1 MVDCEKPLRVGDYF
15 VVAGLGNG
23 KSTQNA
29 IHLDDERNIL
39 EPITDITVIFKSLG
53 EKPPVGYKCIDKTP
67 AGFPADLNHGSIR
80 QPSCYLCIRRGTD
93 KPPLTDIGVL
103 YEGKD
108 RLMAGCDIVTYT
120 ETGKSAN
127 VNNSGGNRTFITY
140 RRAPH
145 RMAHSSLAVT
155 EICVII
161 TSKNEKPPHAFCLID
176 RNLNKGMV
184 GSDVYLCYRKSLARL
199 RSIMYP
205 AEVLSRFPVEDYER
219 FPLPDTIPM
228 FCLPQGA
235 IIECWPEN
243 SQYPLP
249 SFSTF
254 VLTGASGQKIY
265 GAAVTFFELLP
276 EEQLTEERKKALK
289 LDDDQN
295 SEEGKRV
302 AHTNKCMCVLSHWPF
317 FEAFKKFLSQLYRI
331 SVSAQPLPIERYIA
345 ILMLDVPFPSPQRPR
360 ILVQTSMYDPFEISQ
375 LSHTPLP
382 VSGASYIAMLR
393 YLHPDN
399 AMLLFY
405 LVLTEH
411 KILIH
416 SLRPPLMTSIAEA
429 ITTLLFPFSWQCPY
443 VPLCPLGLNDV
454 LDAPCPFIVGIDS
467 RYFDQYDPPDD
478 VTCVDLDNNTISL
491 ENELKGASW
500 KSLPKKPGKVLQER
514 LSELFYQLY
523 QLCHK
528 ERESIGGDI
537 IETAIELA
545 PLDHDTSY
553 SRKRLQLEVAIQD
566 AFLRFMATILKGY
579 EAFLKPITSRP
590 TQGTCDLTSLFD
602 LEGFLRSRP
611 NSQSKFFQILSRTQ
625 MFSRFIEGRSFV
637 SSQDSLFAF
646 FDNCLEKLDVLP
658 DCRLVEVDESV
669 ARGGQRTYVVTPPD
683 VSNMD
688 KGKLYTYPV
697 FPVLNVDLMKPE
709 GLSFSAKPAQTPPV
723 SPVVKRTKAE
733 RHQSV
738 LMAKKYAG
746 SPISWAKCLLAH
758 CYSLWFI
765 HLPAYVKRHH
775 NKAKVLHVAFEVLCK
790 MKKKGVKLP
799 DEVCYR
805 VLMQL
810 CGQYG
815 HPALAVKVLF
825 EMKNQG
831 ITPNAV
837 TYGYYNR
844 AVIEGKWPSN
854 TTSSHMWNKLRNF
867 FAAVYELQR
876 LARLAKNNKGDSLS
890 PTGSND
896 DLDLLDTPRRAT
908 LKKSD
913 RSRTPSRE
921 REKALSHERLLD
933 LGESN
938 DGEGRRT
945 PDREIK
951 SRRERT
957 ISEMS
962 TASEAADILNLSTT
976 SLDGVPSS
984 TRRKRHTNGRTVS
997 ETSVLSAAFSDGLQ
1011 NSTLYINANS
1021 EDSDPYEYTTR
1032 MLDDVILGLPAA
1044 LQPDTALEAV
1054 LCSCNQCTKCGRY
1067 LYDEDIL
1074 AGWTAD
1080 ESNLNTGCPY
1090 CHTQQVARLT
1100 VKIKDYRNCFSSHP
1114 SSELSS
1120 SINSFGSSELLPGNG
1135 EVEPTSEPLSNS
1147 VPSTI
1152 ESNLIKFSAPTR
1164 PISVVALSPPASN
1177 PVPIRGSHHRMRHS
1191 ISAPSSANASPS
1203 GSLHGSPRT
1212 GSWFQ
1217 RMRSSNSTCSHGSTW
1232 YVSRPPEE
1240 RDNIMVTYLN
1250 PLVLRKELENMF
1262 ENDGISTL
1270 QFPDVVQAKPD
1281 IFWNLVWYFK
1291 RLDLPSHLADHVLS
1305 TYPSNER
1312 ADRFEERR
1320 SISGLGT
1327 QVLVSTSWDGDR
1339 EEYDTV
1345 PLYVLWNAPAD
1356 QQGSLTDKGLTTR
1369 AVLQSVVAHI
1379 QENDVYSPA
1388 LILLEERNR
1397 QKNINP
1403 NAKWS
1408 VYRELLYLSLTALGA
1423 ENIDVDAFDK
1433 EYRRAYRSLFE
1444 SKNFS
1449 DLLCLEDKSP
1459 PTRAVYCRRTFD
1471 TLTLQPRVPK
1481 HLVNSFP

>member
-1 MVDCEKPLRVGDYF
+1 MDREKPLRVGDYF

-23 KSTQNA
+23 ASANNIQY
-29 IHLDDERNIL
+29 DDDRNLL

-53 EKPPVGYKCIDKTP
+53 ERPPKGYTCIDKTP

-80 QPSCYLCIRRGTD
+80 QPSCFLCIRRGRD

-103 YEGKD
+103 YEGKE
-108 RLMAGCDIVTYT
+108 RLMAGCDIILYT
-120 ETGKSAN
+120 ATGKPAN

-145 RMAHSSLAVT
+145 KMVHSSLAVT

-161 TSKNEKPPHAFCLID
+161 ASKSEKPPHAFCLID
-176 RNLNKGMV
+176 KNLNKGMV
-184 GSDVYLCYRKSLARL
+184 GSDVFLCYRKSLARP
-199 RSIMYP
+199 RSITYP
-205 AEVLSRFPVEDYER
+205 AEVLSRFPVEDYEG
-219 FPLPDTIPM
+219 FPLPDRIPM
-228 FCLPQGA
+228 FCLPHGA

-243 SQYPLP
+243 SQHPLP

-265 GAAVTFFELLP
+265 GAAVTFFEVLQ
-276 EEQLTEERKKALK
+276 EEQLTEERKNALHLNEDESWK
-289 LDDDQN
+289 
-295 SEEGKRV
+295 V
-302 AHTNKCMCVLSHWPF
+302 AHTNKCICVLSHWPF

-360 ILVQTSMYDPFEISQ
+360 ILVQTNMYDPFEFCQ
-375 LSHTPLP
+375 PYHTPLP
-382 VSGASYIAMLR
+382 VSGASYTAMLR

-411 KILIH
+411 KVLIH
-416 SLRPPLMTSIAEA
+416 SLRPALMTSIAEA

-467 RYFDQYDPPDD
+467 RYFGQYDPPDD
-478 VTCVDLDNNTISL
+478 VTCVDLDTNMISL
-491 ENELKGASW
+491 ENELKSASW
-500 KSLPKKPGKVLQER
+500 KSLPKKPGKALQER
-514 LSELFYQLY
+514 LNELYYQLY
-523 QLCHK
+523 QLYHK
-528 ERESIGGDI
+528 ERETSGGDI
-537 IETAIELA
+537 TETAIELA
-545 PLDHDTSY
+545 PLDHDNSH
-553 SRKRLQLEVAIQD
+553 SRKRLQIEVAIQD

-579 EAFLKPITSRP
+579 RDYLKPITSAP
-590 TQGTCDLTSLFD
+590 TQETCDLTSLFD
-602 LEGFLRSRP
+602 LEGFQKSRP
-611 NSQSKFFQILSRTQ
+611 SSQTKFFQTLTRTQ
-625 MFSRFIEGRSFV
+625 MFSRFIEQRSFV
-637 SSQDSLFAF
+637 TSQDSLLAF
-646 FDNCLEKLDVLP
+646 FDNCLEKLDSSPFIPLI
-658 DCRLVEVDESV
+658 EVDDSIT
-669 ARGGQRTYVVTPPD
+669 RGGQRTYVVTPPD
-683 VSNMD
+683 VSTMD
-688 KGKLYTYPV
+688 KGKLYSYPV
-697 FPVLNVDLMKPE
+697 FPVLNVQLMKPE
-709 GLSFSAKPAQTPPV
+709 KLSLHAQSIMTPPV
-723 SPVVKRTKAE
+723 SPVARRTRAE

-738 LMAKKYAG
+738 LMAKKNAG
-746 SPISWAKCLLAH
+746 SPIYWAKCLVAH

-765 HLPAYVKRHH
+765 HLPAYVKVHH
-775 NKAKVLHVAFEVLCK
+775 NKAKVLHVAFEILCK
-790 MKKKGVKLP
+790 MQKKKVKLP

-844 AVIEGKWPSN
+844 AVMEGKWPSK

-876 LARLAKNNKGDSLS
+876 LGKLRSKADSLS
-890 PTGSND
+890 PSGSSND
-896 DLDLLDTPRRAT
+896 LDVTDSPRRGMS
-908 LKKSD
+908 LRKPD

-921 REKALSHERLLD
+921 REKALSRERLLD

-938 DGEGRRT
+938 GTEGRRT

-951 SRRERT
+951 SKRERT

-962 TASEAADILNLSTT
+962 SASEAADMLDVSLTSIDGTAFSQKRRLNY
-976 SLDGVPSS
+976 
-984 TRRKRHTNGRTVS
+984 GRTVS
-997 ETSVLSAAFSDGLQ
+997 ETSVLSAAHSQLFISA
-1011 NSTLYINANS
+1011 SS
-1021 EDSDPYEYTTR
+1021 EDSDPYEYTTK
-1032 MLDDVILGLPAA
+1032 MLDEVIFGLPLG

-1054 LCSCNQCTKCGRY
+1054 ICSCNQCVKCSRY
-1067 LYDEDIL
+1067 LYDEEIL

-1080 ESNLNTGCPY
+1080 DSTFTTTCPH
-1090 CHTQQVARLT
+1090 CQTQQVASLNI
-1100 VKIKDYRNCFSSHP
+1100 KIKDYRNCFSSHP

-1120 SINSFGSSELLPGNG
+1120 SINSFGSSELLPNPDD
-1135 EVEPTSEPLSNS
+1135 EPKSGHLSNS
-1147 VPSTI
+1147 VPTTI
-1152 ESNLIKFSAPTR
+1152 ESSLLMQKLASPSRPLSA
-1164 PISVVALSPPASN
+1164 AMSPPASN
-1177 PVPIRGSHHRMRHS
+1177 PVPIRASHHRVRGYS

-1203 GSLHGSPRT
+1203 GSLHGSPRP
-1212 GSWFQ
+1212 GSWIQ
-1217 RMRSSNSTCSHGSTW
+1217 RTRSSNSTCSYGSSW

-1240 RDNIMVTYLN
+1240 RELITVTYLN

-1262 ENDGISTL
+1262 ENDGVDKL
-1270 QFPDVVQAKPD
+1270 QSPNVVHDKTD

-1291 RLDLPSHLADHVLS
+1291 RLDLPSHLTSHLLA
-1305 TYPSNER
+1305 TYPCNEK
-1312 ADRFEERR
+1312 ADRLEERR
-1320 SISGLGT
+1320 SVAGIGS

-1339 EEYDTV
+1339 EEYDMV

-1356 QQGSLTDKGLTTR
+1356 QQGSLMDKGLTTR
-1369 AVLQSVVAHI
+1369 SVMQSVVAHI
-1379 QENDVYSPA
+1379 QENDVVNPT

-1403 NAKWS
+1403 NARWS
-1408 VYRELLYLSLTALGA
+1408 VYRELLFLSLTACGT

-1433 EYRRAYRSLFE
+1433 EYRRAYKRILE
-1444 SKNFS
+1444 SKNHS
-1449 DLLCLEDKSP
+1449 DLLCPEDRYP
-1459 PTRAVYCRRTFD
+1459 PARAVYCRRTFD
-1471 TLTLQPRVPK
+1471 SPTLQPKLPQY
-1481 HLVNSFP
+1481 LVSSFT

>member
-1 MVDCEKPLRVGDYF
+1 MVDREKPQRVGDYF

-23 KSTQNA
+23 ESSNA
-29 IHLDDERNIL
+29 IQFDDDRNIL
-39 EPITDITVIFKSLG
+39 EPITDVTVIFKSLG
-53 EKPPVGYKCIDKTP
+53 ERPPKGYTCIEKTP

-80 QPSCYLCIRRGTD
+80 QPSCFLCIRRGTD

-103 YEGKD
+103 YEGKE
-108 RLMAGCDIVTYT
+108 RLLAGCDIVSYT

-140 RRAPH
+140 RQAPPK
-145 RMAHSSLAVT
+145 MAHSSLAVT

-161 TSKNEKPPHAFCLID
+161 ASKNEKPPHAFCLID
-176 RNLNKGMV
+176 KNLNKGMV
-184 GSDVYLCYRKSLARL
+184 GSDVFLCYRKSLARL
-199 RSIMYP
+199 RSITYP
-205 AEVLSRFPVEDYER
+205 AEVLSRFPLDDYEG
-219 FPLPDTIPM
+219 FPLPDRIPM

-243 SQYPLP
+243 SQHPLP
-249 SFSTF
+249 IFSTF

-276 EEQLTEERKKALK
+276 EEQLTEERKEALK
-289 LDDDQN
+289 LNDDE
-295 SEEGKRV
+295 SWEEGKKV
-302 AHTNKCMCVLSHWPF
+302 AHTNKCICVLSHWPF

-331 SVSAQPLPIERYIA
+331 SVSEQPLPIERYIA

-360 ILVQTSMYDPFEISQ
+360 ILVQMSMYDPFEISQ

-393 YLHPDN
+393 YLHPEN

-416 SLRPPLMTSIAEA
+416 SLRPTLLTSIAEA
-429 ITTLLFPFSWQCPY
+429 ITMLLFPFSWQCPY

-478 VTCVDLDNNTISL
+478 VTCVDLDTNMISL
-491 ENELKGASW
+491 ENELKGLSW
-500 KSLPKKPGKVLQER
+500 KSLPKKPGKVLHER
-514 LSELFYQLY
+514 LNELHYQLY
-523 QLCHK
+523 QLYHK
-528 ERESIGGDI
+528 ERETSGGDI

-545 PLDHDTSY
+545 PLDHDTSH

-566 AFLRFMATILKGY
+566 AFLQFMATILKGY
-579 EAFLKPITSRP
+579 QSFLKPITSAP
-590 TQGTCDLTSLFD
+590 TQETCDLTSLFD
-602 LEGFLRSRP
+602 LEGFLKSRP
-611 NSQSKFFQILSRTQ
+611 SSQSKFFQMLSRTQ
-625 MFSRFIEGRSFV
+625 MFSRFIEQRSFV
-637 SSQDSLFAF
+637 TAQDSLLAF
-646 FDNCLEKLDVLP
+646 FDNCLEKFEILP
-658 DCRLVEVDESV
+658 ESRLVEVDESV

-683 VSNMD
+683 VSNME

-697 FPVLNVDLMKPE
+697 FPVLNVALMKPE
-709 GLSFSAKPAQTPPV
+709 KLSLHAQSAMTPPV
-723 SPVVKRTKAE
+723 SPVARRTRAE

-738 LMAKKYAG
+738 LMAKKNSG
-746 SPISWAKCLLAH
+746 SPFNWAKCLLAH

-775 NKAKVLHVAFEVLCK
+775 NKAKVLHVAFEILCK
-790 MKKKGVKLP
+790 MKKKEVKLP

-815 HPALAVKVLF
+815 HPALAVKVWF

-844 AVIEGKWPSN
+844 AVVEGKWPSN

-876 LARLAKNNKGDSLS
+876 LAKLAHSNKEDSLS
-890 PTGSND
+890 PSGSSS
-896 DLDLLDTPRRAT
+896 DLDVTDSPRRLT
-908 LKKSD
+908 LKKPD

-921 REKALSHERLLD
+921 REKALSRERLLD
-933 LGESN
+933 LADDN
-938 DGEGRRT
+938 EGRRT
-945 PDREIK
+945 PDRELK
-951 SRRERT
+951 SGRVRT

-962 TASEAADILNLSTT
+962 TASEAAEILNLSTT
-976 SLDGVPSS
+976 SIDGAFSQ
-984 TRRKRHTNGRTVS
+984 RKKLTYGRTIS
-997 ETSVLSAAFSDGLQ
+997 ETSVMSALSDGSRHSQ
-1011 NSTLYINANS
+1011 LYINANS
-1021 EDSDPYEYTTR
+1021 EDSDPYEYTTK
-1032 MLDDVILGLPAA
+1032 MLDDIIFGLPSG

-1054 LCSCNQCTKCGRY
+1054 LCTCHQCVKCGRY
-1067 LYDEDIL
+1067 LYDEEIL

-1080 ESNLNTGCPY
+1080 DSNLNTGCPY
-1090 CHTQQVARLT
+1090 CQTQQVANLT
-1100 VKIKDYRNCFSSHP
+1100 IKIKDYRNCFSSHA

-1120 SINSFGSSELLPGNG
+1120 SINSFGSSELLPGNS
-1135 EVEPTSEPLSNS
+1135 EVEPSSGPLSNS

-1152 ESNLIKFSAPTR
+1152 ESSLLKQNSRPLSAAMT
-1164 PISVVALSPPASN
+1164 PPASN
-1177 PVPIRGSHHRMRHS
+1177 PVPIRASHHRMRHS
-1191 ISAPSSANASPS
+1191 ISAPSSASGSPS
-1203 GSLHGSPRT
+1203 GSLHGSPRP
-1212 GSWFQ
+1212 GSWIQ
-1217 RMRSSNSTCSHGSTW
+1217 RARSSNSTCGSYGSSW
-1232 YVSRPPEE
+1232 YVSRAPEE
-1240 RDNIMVTYLN
+1240 REIITVPYLN

-1262 ENDGISTL
+1262 ENDGITTL
-1270 QFPDVVQAKPD
+1270 QFPEVVQEKSI

-1291 RLDLPSHLADHVLS
+1291 RLELPSHLADHVLS

-1320 SISGLGT
+1320 SNSGLGT
-1327 QVLVSTSWDGDR
+1327 QVLVSTSWDGER
-1339 EEYDTV
+1339 EEYDMV

-1356 QQGSLTDKGLTTR
+1356 QQGSLMDKGLTTR
-1369 AVLQSVVAHI
+1369 NVMQSVVAHI
-1379 QENDVYSPA
+1379 QENDVYSPTV
-1388 LILLEERNR
+1388 ILLEERNR

-1408 VYRELLYLSLTALGA
+1408 VYRELLFLSLTACGA

-1433 EYRRAYRSLFE
+1433 EYRRAYKRLFE
-1444 SKNFS
+1444 SKNYS
-1449 DLLCLEDKSP
+1449 DLLCPEDRNP
-1459 PTRAVYCRRTFD
+1459 PARAVYCRRTFD
-1471 TLTLQPRVPK
+1471 TPTLQPRLPQY
-1481 HLVNSFP
+1481 LVSSFT